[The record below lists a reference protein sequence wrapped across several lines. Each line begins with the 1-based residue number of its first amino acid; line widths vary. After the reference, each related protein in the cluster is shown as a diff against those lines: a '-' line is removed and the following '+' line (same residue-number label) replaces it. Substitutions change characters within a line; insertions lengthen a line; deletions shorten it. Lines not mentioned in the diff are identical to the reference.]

1 MRDRL
6 NSVSPVLIACG
17 IAVDRP
23 QRRAVAA
30 LDVAV
35 LDVVVDEGE
44 VVAELDGRRAGQR
57 ALVVAGDAGVGE
69 QAEQGAHPLAARRP
83 GPVEGE
89 VVADH
94 LVQPVGRR
102 IAVAHEADD
111 LALGVGDE
119 GGEIDVGGG
128 GRHRGPSVHET
139 CTAQVA

>member
-17 IAVDRP
+17 MPWIVHSVG
-23 QRRAVAA
+23 AVAS

-35 LDVVVDEGE
+35 LDVVVDERE
-44 VVAELDGRRAGQR
+44 VVAELHRRRAGQR
-57 ALVVAGDAGVGE
+57 PLVVAGDAGVGE
-69 QAEQGAHPLAARRP
+69 EAEERPDPLAARCP

-102 IAVAHEADD
+102 IAVA
-111 LALGVGDE
+111 
-119 GGEIDVGGG
+119 
-128 GRHRGPSVHET
+128 RRG
-139 CTAQVA
+139 